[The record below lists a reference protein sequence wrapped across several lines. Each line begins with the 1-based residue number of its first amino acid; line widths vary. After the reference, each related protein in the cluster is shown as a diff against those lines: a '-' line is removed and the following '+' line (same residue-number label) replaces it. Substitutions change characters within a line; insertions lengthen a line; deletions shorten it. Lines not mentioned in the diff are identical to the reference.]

1 MTKDNRLKIL
11 QVGSSNWSENQEIP
25 ENMKWYYCNLGQLET
40 LQETIEEDEI
50 KAFTAVI
57 VDSLAGLEELR
68 AIKEYLIPHTIFFDQ
83 TIEVPDE
90 SLLQFLKEICAV
102 PTDFSN
108 HGQLLFT
115 LSKALFSG
123 QYGDKMF
130 PFTTQVNPNFSGEVT
145 YHGYENVI
153 LNGDYGQEFS
163 PVLDWTYN
171 VRASKENPIELS
183 LDSQS
188 FARRFGRRY
197 FQDLYRFRRRN
208 A

>member
-11 QVGSSNWSENQEIP
+11 QVGPSNWSEIQEIP

-50 KAFTAVI
+50 KTFTAVI
-57 VDSLAGLEELR
+57 VDSLAGLEELM
-68 AIKEYLIPHTIFFDQ
+68 AIKEHLIPHTIFFDQ
-83 TIEVPDE
+83 TIEVTDE
-90 SLLQFLKEICAV
+90 ILAQFIKEICAV

-108 HGQLLFT
+108 QGQLLFT

-145 YHGYENVI
+145 YHGFENVI
-153 LNGDYGQEFS
+153 LKGDYGQEFS

-171 VRASKENPIELS
+171 VRASKENPIELW
-183 LDSQS
+183 LEPLKL
-188 FARRFGRRY
+188 AV
-197 FQDLYRFRRRN
+197 
-208 A
+208 

>member
-11 QVGSSNWSENQEIP
+11 QVGPSNWSEIQEIP

-57 VDSLAGLEELR
+57 VDSLEGLEELM

-90 SLLQFLKEICAV
+90 SLLQFLKEVCAV

-108 HGQLLFT
+108 QGQLLFT

-123 QYGDKMF
+123 QYGDKMS
-130 PFTTQVNPNFSGEVT
+130 PFTTQVNPNFTGEVT
-145 YHGYENVI
+145 YHGHESVI
-153 LNGDYGQEFS
+153 LKVIMVKILVQS
-163 PVLDWTYN
+163 WTGPIMSEPARKILSSFGWN
-171 VRASKENPIELS
+171 LKKRRLASVV
-183 LDSQS
+183 
-188 FARRFGRRY
+188 
-197 FQDLYRFRRRN
+197 
-208 A
+208 

>member
-11 QVGSSNWSENQEIP
+11 QVGSSNWSEKQEIP
-25 ENMKWYYCNLGQLET
+25 ENMKWYYCSPGQIET

-57 VDSLAGLEELR
+57 VDSLAGLEELMV
-68 AIKEYLIPHTIFFDQ
+68 IKEYLIPHTIFFDQ
-83 TIEVPDE
+83 TIKVPDE

-153 LNGDYGQEFS
+153 LKGDYGQEFS

-171 VRASKENPIELS
+171 V
-183 LDSQS
+183 
-188 FARRFGRRY
+188 
-197 FQDLYRFRRRN
+197 
-208 A
+208 